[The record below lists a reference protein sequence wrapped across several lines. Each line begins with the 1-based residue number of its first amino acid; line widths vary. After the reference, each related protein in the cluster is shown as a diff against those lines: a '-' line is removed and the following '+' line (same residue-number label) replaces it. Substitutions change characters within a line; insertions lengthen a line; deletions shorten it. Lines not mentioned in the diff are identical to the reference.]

1 MRVDSCGPL
10 VMRELTRLDPVEISR
25 GLIYG
30 VETAARLTWRQMM
43 IIAVARLRHDNP
55 LRPGLGPEY
64 ALSIIWAEGALALG
78 TAGADHR
85 ENIERFLNYVRL
97 EHNNNWVSP
106 KGRK

>member
-25 GLIYG
+25 GLIAG

-43 IIAVARLRHDNP
+43 LIAGERLRHDNP

-64 ALSIIWAEGALALG
+64 ALAIIWAEGALAVG
-78 TAGADHR
+78 TAGAEDR
-85 ENIERFLNYVRL
+85 ENIERFLNDARL
-97 EHNNNWVSP
+97 GHNYNWISP
-106 KGRK
+106 KG

>member
-1 MRVDSCGPL
+1 MI
-10 VMRELTRLDPVEISR
+10 ELTRLDPVEISR
-25 GLIYG
+25 GLIAG

-43 IIAVARLRHDNP
+43 FAAGERLSGQNP
-55 LRPGLGPEY
+55 LRPGLGPEF
-64 ALSIIWAEGALALG
+64 ALAIIWAEGALALG